1 MASRNIKRAVYR
13 KYHVIGTRSWCSR
26 NGEEEERSLHPLV
39 YLNYCVKV
47 IFIFHLHRV
56 FNTICLRR
64 CFSPLVLTFGE
75 LIIEPVWFSP
85 FCHRLSE
92 KCLGLPYVQRE
103 GELFICTALGSE
115 IHWEMFLFVV
125 LTGPYVV
132 LNCHISHDIFAVW
145 KKAFY
150 LFILLFSYSPIKN
163 SPSVFYASTGAAEIS
178 QLPLLSLQAE
188 RNRALRRAK
197 MMAWI
202 GVGVGREG
210 GLRALTSIS
219 F

>member
-1 MASRNIKRAVYR
+1 MLKKVFFPLGFNIWGTHHWAS
-13 KYHVIGTRSWCSR
+13 
-26 NGEEEERSLHPLV
+26 
-39 YLNYCVKV
+39 V
-47 IFIFHLHRV
+47 IF
-56 FNTICLRR
+56 
-64 CFSPLVLTFGE
+64 
-75 LIIEPVWFSP
+75 P
-85 FCHRLSE
+85 FLSQAIRE
-92 KCLGLPYVQRE
+92 VSHLPYVQRE

-115 IHWEMFLFVV
+115 IHWEIFLFVV

-145 KKAFY
+145 KEGFY

-163 SPSVFYASTGAAEIS
+163 LPSVFYASTGAAEIS

-210 GLRALTSIS
+210 ELSTLTSIS
-219 F
+219 V